1 MHLHGREAAGE
12 LVYERHRPE
21 DTRLYRLV
29 EQHYPEFVAH
39 LAEQGKDLPAYVEKE
54 FEAHLE
60 CGWLEHDF
68 LRVRCKPCH
77 FERLIAFSCKKRGF
91 YPSCGA
97 RRMAET
103 AALLADGA
111 LSFLYLNRC
120 WPDRSVLHLTETSRI
135 PLWDRDWILL
145 RPLKTAFGQMSSV
158 FAGTAA
164 S

>member
-68 LRVRCKPCH
+68 FVGALQALPLRAPDCFQLQEAWILPELWRAAHGGNC
-77 FERLIAFSCKKRGF
+77 RAAGRRGF
-91 YPSCGA
+91 ILPLLKQVLA
-97 RRMAET
+97 R
-103 AALLADGA
+103 
-111 LSFLYLNRC
+111 S
-120 WPDRSVLHLTETSRI
+120 
-135 PLWDRDWILL
+135 
-145 RPLKTAFGQMSSV
+145 
-158 FAGTAA
+158 
-164 S
+164 